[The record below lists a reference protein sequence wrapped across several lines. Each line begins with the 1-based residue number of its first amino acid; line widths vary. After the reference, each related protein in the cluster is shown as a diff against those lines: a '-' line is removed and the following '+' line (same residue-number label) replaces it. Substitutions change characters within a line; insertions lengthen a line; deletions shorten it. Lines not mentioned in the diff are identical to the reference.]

1 MKCFFNSDF
10 FKRFRIQTLFPAKE
24 KHERERERENL
35 ARDDQPAS
43 FTVVVFRDLGEG
55 VELANHGFGS

>member
-1 MKCFFNSDF
+1 L
-10 FKRFRIQTLFPAKE
+10 KRFRIQTQFPTEA
-24 KHERERERENL
+24 KHEREREREAERENL

-55 VELANHGFGS
+55 VDLANHGFCS